1 MPLTCEDI
9 EEFIRGEVAALTG
22 ADAESI
28 NGESVLIGSNR
39 VLDSAD
45 LVVLLLAVEEFA
57 SDKLGV
63 AWDWTSD
70 SAMSEARSVLR
81 NVAALAQHL
90 AELQPA

>member
-1 MPLTCEDI
+1 MRLTYEDI
-9 EEFIRGEVAALTG
+9 EEFIRGEVATLTG
-22 ADAESI
+22 ADAASI
-28 NGESVLIGSNR
+28 NAESVLIGSNR

-57 SDKLGV
+57 SEKLGV

-81 NVAALAQHL
+81 NVATLAQHL